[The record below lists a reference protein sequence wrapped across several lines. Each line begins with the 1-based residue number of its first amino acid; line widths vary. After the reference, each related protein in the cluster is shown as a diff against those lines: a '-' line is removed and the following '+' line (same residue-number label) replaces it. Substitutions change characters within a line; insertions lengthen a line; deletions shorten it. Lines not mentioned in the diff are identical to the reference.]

1 MSTKKTI
8 QSTKPE
14 VYAELIRRGKLSWLL
29 YKHQRPIYNKIQT
42 VLNSTNTTDNS
53 HVLDIS
59 RQFGKSFTMFL
70 TAVEFCLAK
79 PFQTVVY
86 VAPLKKQVIEIVTEN
101 TFRIIF
107 QYATKDCI
115 PTLKDSELS
124 FPNGS
129 RIRLAGT
136 DNHNYESL
144 RGGVAHLVLLDE
156 AGFMSNLLTGV
167 IPTVLPM
174 TKTTGGKLLYAST
187 PPETLDHDYYEVLRE
202 HDESGNISTFTIH
215 DDKSLTQRQL
225 DTIISACKGRDT
237 TLFKR
242 EYECQ
247 RIAESSQQVVPEL
260 TIEVASKILLPDN
273 NYKQDQ
279 LFGYWKKY
287 VVADWGGKDFTA
299 IVFAHYNYQTKK
311 VIIEDQLNLTG
322 DKISSARIAKEIK
335 DKINALWPDPFSRKD
350 MLYVCDSNNVLI
362 QNDMNVTHGLPF
374 VSTSKDRL
382 AEQMVQKVRDWI
394 YDERILFAPNAE
406 FTLKSCMSGWWSK
419 GRDKF
424 AKSKIYGHYDH
435 LAATIYLIRNID
447 TVHNPLPSLMGFDKH
462 TQFIEQT
469 PMVDLQG
476 VNRELMQIFYNP
488 RRGSSY
494 R

>member
-1 MSTKKTI
+1 MASKTI
-8 QSTKPE
+8 QSTKDE
-14 VYAELIRRGKLSWLL
+14 VYKELFRRGKLSFIL
-29 YKHQRPIYNKIQT
+29 YPHQRPIYTKIQE
-42 VLNSTNTTDNS
+42 VLQSTDTTDNS

-59 RQFGKSFTMFL
+59 RQFGKSLTMFL
-70 TAVEFCLAK
+70 VAVEFCLAK

-101 TFRIIF
+101 TYRVIF
-107 QYATKDCI
+107 QYATKQQL
-115 PTLKDSELS
+115 PTLKDSELT
-124 FPNGS
+124 FANGS

-144 RGGVAHLVLLDE
+144 RGGSAHLIILDE
-156 AGFMSNLLTGV
+156 AGFMSNLNTGV

-174 TKTTGGKLLYAST
+174 LKTTGGKIIYAST

-225 DTIISACKGRDT
+225 DTIISACKGADT

-242 EYECQ
+242 EYECK
-247 RIAESSQQVVPEL
+247 RIAETSQQVLPEL
-260 TIEVASKILLPDN
+260 TFEKAIILTLPDN
-273 NYKQDQ
+273 KYKEEP
-279 LFGYWKKY
+279 LFQYWHKY
-287 VVADWGGKDFTA
+287 IIADWGGKDFTA
-299 IVFAHYNYQTKK
+299 IVFAHYNYHSKK
-311 VIIEDQLNLTG
+311 VVIEDQLNLTG
-322 DKISSARIAKEIK
+322 SLISSARIAKAIK
-335 DKINALWPDPFSRKD
+335 DKTFELWPDPTFRKHTH
-350 MLYVCDSNNVLI
+350 YFCDSNNVLI
-362 QNDMNVTHGLPF
+362 QNDMNVTHNLPF

-394 YDERILFAPNAE
+394 WDERILFAPNAD

-419 GRDKF
+419 GHDKF
-424 AKSKIYGHYDH
+424 AQSKLYGHYDH

-447 TVHNPLPSLMGFDKH
+447 TVSNPIPHLMGFDSFA
-462 TQFIEQT
+462 QFNQEHNIQSYNQ
-469 PMVDLQG
+469 DHAALA
-476 VNRELMQIFYNP
+476 NLFNP
-488 RRGSSY
+488 RKGLSY